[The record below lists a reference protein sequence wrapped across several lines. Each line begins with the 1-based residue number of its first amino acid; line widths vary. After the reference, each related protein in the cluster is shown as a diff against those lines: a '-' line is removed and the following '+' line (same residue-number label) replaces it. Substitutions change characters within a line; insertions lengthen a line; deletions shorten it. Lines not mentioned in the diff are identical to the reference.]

1 MLKKIIIGVVLN
13 SVALFGVYKLVG
25 DITYT
30 GGVWFFLIGGV
41 IIGVLN
47 TFVKPL
53 MKLLSLPVLLLTFGL
68 FSLVINAVIFY
79 LTVKVVNGIHFQD
92 VTVAVGSVWTYFIAA
107 LVFGIINWIL
117 NILVSN
123 K

>member
-30 GGVWFFLIGGV
+30 GGAWFFLIGGV

-92 VTVAVGSVWTYFIAA
+92 VSVVVGSVWTYFIAA

-117 NILVSN
+117 HILVSN

>member
-13 SVALFGVYKLVG
+13 SLALFGVYKLVG

-30 GGVWFFLIGGV
+30 GGVWFFLIGGA

-92 VTVAVGSVWTYFIAA
+92 VSVVVGSVWTYFIAA

-117 NILVSN
+117 HILVSN

>member
-30 GGVWFFLIGGV
+30 GGAWFFLIGGA

-92 VTVAVGSVWTYFIAA
+92 VSVVVGSVWTYFIAA

-117 NILVSN
+117 HILVSN

>member
-1 MLKKIIIGVVLN
+1 MLKKIIIGVILN

-30 GGVWFFLIGGV
+30 GGAWFFLIGGV

-92 VTVAVGSVWTYFIAA
+92 VSVVVGSVWTYFIVA

-117 NILVSN
+117 HILVSN

>member
-13 SVALFGVYKLVG
+13 SLALFGVYKLVG

-30 GGVWFFLIGGV
+30 GGAWFFLIGGV